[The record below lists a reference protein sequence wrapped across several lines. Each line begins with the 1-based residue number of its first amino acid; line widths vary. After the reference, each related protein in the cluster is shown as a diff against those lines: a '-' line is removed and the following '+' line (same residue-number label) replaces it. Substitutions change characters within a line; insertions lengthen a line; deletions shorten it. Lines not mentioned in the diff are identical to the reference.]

1 MPVPKNRERKIVAI
15 LRDAGC
21 SEERI
26 SLLRPLIEQT
36 VWLERKLEQGRNVI
50 SSSSIVVP
58 YDNGG
63 GQTGIRKNPAF
74 EAIHRMN
81 VTYNSCLKTL
91 AEAIPE
97 TQTIKIADAESSS
110 TQAKRDVIA
119 SLRKT
124 EAQRGGTDGE

>member
-119 SLRKT
+119 SLRQT

>member
-1 MPVPKNRERKIVAI
+1 MPVPKNRERKIIAI

-119 SLRKT
+119 SLRQT
-124 EAQRGGTDGE
+124 EAQRGGADGE

>member
-1 MPVPKNRERKIVAI
+1 MPVPKNRERKIVEI

-110 TQAKRDVIA
+110 TQAKRDVIS
-119 SLRKT
+119 SLRRT
-124 EAQRGGTDGE
+124 EAQRGEVDGE